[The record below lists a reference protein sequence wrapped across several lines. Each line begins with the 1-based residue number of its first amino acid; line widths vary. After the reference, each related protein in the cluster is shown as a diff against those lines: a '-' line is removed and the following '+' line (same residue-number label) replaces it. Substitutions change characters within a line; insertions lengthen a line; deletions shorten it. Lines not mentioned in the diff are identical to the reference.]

1 MSVRRAVF
9 LAAMVLPI
17 LVWMACGQVYRP
29 VVIPCSTGGV
39 PGCPVESAPQPS
51 NFHSVFGITTNS
63 PNFPGGALQIDVAG
77 DSIVGETPTSQ
88 PSQANLGELPTYGAI
103 STTDSQV
110 FVASAGSVI
119 LGGLDVV
126 SYFNP
131 VFQSTQATG
140 LGTVGTIALPA
151 GSQPVFLAST
161 ESAEMYVANYNSN
174 SVAQISTATDVVTQ
188 TATVGTNPV
197 AMAEIPSATQQPLKL
212 YVANQGSNTIS
223 SLNTADLA
231 PNVVTGFTGV
241 TPVWVVAR
249 GDAQKVYV
257 LTQGDGTLVT
267 IDVATDTVTSS
278 LPVGAG
284 ANFIFFDPYLN
295 RLYVTNPVTS
305 TVYVFSDTSATSDVP
320 TLLATIPFTAGSVS
334 CPAATACA
342 PVSVTALP
350 DGTRFYVASYATA
363 TSCPDSNVSGAC
375 VIPYL
380 SIFNANTFTAE
391 YPKAP
396 AMTLLSPTSTA
407 FVATQYAVP
416 PVASCATA
424 PLYPTLYAPG
434 ATRFRM
440 FTVASVDSTKVFVA
454 MCDAGGI
461 AVIDTSG
468 ANTNNPGTGTPSDS
482 LVMDLLAGYAG
493 SSGLLSNGEPAPQ
506 NPIFLFTGQ

>member
-1 MSVRRAVF
+1 MSVRRAGL

-17 LVWMACGQVYRP
+17 LICIACGQVYRP

-51 NFHSVFGITTNS
+51 NFHSIFGITTNS

-77 DSIVGETPTSQ
+77 DSIVGETPTSE
-88 PSQANLGELPTYGAI
+88 PSQANLGDLPTHAAI
-103 STTDSQV
+103 SATDSQV
-110 FVASAGSVI
+110 FVASAGSVFP
-119 LGGLDVV
+119 GGVDVV
-126 SYFNP
+126 SYFTP

-140 LGTVGTIALPA
+140 LGAVGTIALPT
-151 GSQPVFLAST
+151 GSQPVFLSST
-161 ESAEMYVANYNSN
+161 ESPEMYVANYNSN
-174 SVAQISTATDVVTQ
+174 SVSKISTTSDVVTQ

-197 AMAEIPSATQQPLKL
+197 AMAEIPTVTQQPLKL

-223 SLNTADLA
+223 SLNTVDLT
-231 PNVVTGFTGV
+231 PNFVTGFTGV

-257 LTQGDGTLVT
+257 LSQGGGGTLET

-284 ANFIFFDPYLN
+284 ANFIFYDPYLN

-305 TVYVFSDTSATSDVP
+305 TVYVFSDTSSTSDVP
-320 TLLATIPFTAGSVS
+320 TLLATIPFTTGSLS
-334 CPAATACA
+334 CPGGCS

-363 TSCPDSNVSGAC
+363 PSCPDSNVAGAC

-391 YPKAP
+391 YPSAP
-396 AMTLLSPTSTA
+396 TMKLLSPTSTSFIA
-407 FVATQYAVP
+407 GQYAVP

-424 PLYPTLYAPG
+424 PLYPALYTPG
-434 ATRFRM
+434 VTRFRM

-454 MCDAGGI
+454 MCDAGGV
-461 AVIDTSG
+461 AVVNTSG
-468 ANTNNPGTGTPSDS
+468 ANTNNPGTGTPADS
-482 LVMDLLAGYAG
+482 LVLDLLAGYLG
-493 SSGLLSNGEPAPQ
+493 SGALQSDGEPVPQ